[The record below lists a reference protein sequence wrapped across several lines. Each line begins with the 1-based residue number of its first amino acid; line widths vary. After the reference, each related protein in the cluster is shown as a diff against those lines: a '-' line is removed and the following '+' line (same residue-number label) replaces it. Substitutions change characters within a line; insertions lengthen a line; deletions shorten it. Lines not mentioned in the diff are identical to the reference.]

1 MGPLL
6 GPLGAGSQGYFE
18 AILKAILGN
27 FEIFWRFSLLSFFAL
42 SPFFSFL
49 LVSFCSCLFPF
60 PCVSFRS
67 YCFLTFSFIVVSHV
81 VVCLV
86 SFLFVSRFFPIFVS
100 SRFFLCLSVLIFILA
115 MFCFTLFFRPSFLV
129 LFFLLSSFFLSFFL
143 FSYFAFFLTL
153 ALPPSPL
160 FFFLCSCFFLSL
172 PPPSLPPA
180 AQSCQRCP
188 KLPRTT

>member
-100 SRFFLCLSVLIFILA
+100 SRFFLCRFGSYFHFGHVLFHS
-115 MFCFTLFFRPSFLV
+115 LFPSFFPRS
-129 LFFLLSSFFLSFFL
+129 FFLFSSFFLSFFL